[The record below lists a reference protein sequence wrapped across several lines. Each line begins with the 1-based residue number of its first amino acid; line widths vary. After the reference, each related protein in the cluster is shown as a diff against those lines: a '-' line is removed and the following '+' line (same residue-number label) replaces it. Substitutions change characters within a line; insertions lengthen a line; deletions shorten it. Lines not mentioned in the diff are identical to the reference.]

1 MAVIGDENANALP
14 PSSSEKQRMVVKRHR
29 FKQSQ
34 PLEQRL
40 AQDTA
45 QLREK
50 AEALPPGGAREQIFR
65 RITQNEAASDLCEM
79 LRPPGL
85 QPTNRS

>member
-1 MAVIGDENANALP
+1 
-14 PSSSEKQRMVVKRHR
+14 MVVKRHR

-34 PLEQRL
+34 PIEERL

-50 AEALPPGGAREQIFR
+50 AEVLPPCGAREAIMR
-65 RITQNEAASDLCEM
+65 RITQNEAAFNLSEV
-79 LRPPGL
+79 LRSPGL
-85 QPTNRS
+85 QPTK

>member
-1 MAVIGDENANALP
+1 
-14 PSSSEKQRMVVKRHR
+14 VVVRRHR

-34 PLEQRL
+34 PLEERL

-50 AEALPPGGAREQIFR
+50 AEVLPPGGAREQIMR

-79 LRPPGL
+79 LRSPGAAAHQIGL
-85 QPTNRS
+85 KPLKHHRPTL

>member
-1 MAVIGDENANALP
+1 
-14 PSSSEKQRMVVKRHR
+14 
-29 FKQSQ
+29 
-34 PLEQRL
+34 
-40 AQDTA
+40 
-45 QLREK
+45 
-50 AEALPPGGAREQIFR
+50 LPPGGAREQIFR

>member
-1 MAVIGDENANALP
+1 
-14 PSSSEKQRMVVKRHR
+14 MVVKRHR

-34 PLEQRL
+34 PLEERL

-50 AEALPPGGAREQIFR
+50 AEVLPPGGAREQIMR
-65 RITQNEAASDLCEM
+65 RIAQNEAAANLCEYAA
-79 LRPPGL
+79 LPGAAAHQMGL
-85 QPTNRS
+85 SASMHRRLFRKRY

>member
-1 MAVIGDENANALP
+1 MRSRLPLTIGAARE
-14 PSSSEKQRMVVKRHR
+14 
-29 FKQSQ
+29 
-34 PLEQRL
+34 RL

-50 AEALPPGGAREQIFR
+50 ADVLPPGGAREQIMR

-79 LRPPGL
+79 LRSPGL
-85 QPTNRS
+85 QPTK

>member
-1 MAVIGDENANALP
+1 
-14 PSSSEKQRMVVKRHR
+14 MVVRRHR

-34 PLEQRL
+34 PLEERL

-50 AEALPPGGAREQIFR
+50 AEVLPPGGTREAIMR
-65 RITQNEAASDLCEM
+65 RITQNEAASNLCEM
-79 LRPPGL
+79 LRSPGL
-85 QPTNRS
+85 QPPNRS

>member
-1 MAVIGDENANALP
+1 
-14 PSSSEKQRMVVKRHR
+14 VVVRRHR

-34 PLEQRL
+34 PLEERL

-50 AEALPPGGAREQIFR
+50 AEVLPLGGPREAIMR

-79 LRPPGL
+79 LRSPGL
-85 QPTNRS
+85 QPTK

>member
-1 MAVIGDENANALP
+1 
-14 PSSSEKQRMVVKRHR
+14 MVVRRHR

-34 PLEQRL
+34 PLEERL

-50 AEALPPGGAREQIFR
+50 AEVLPPGGAREQIIR

-79 LRPPGL
+79 LRSPGL
-85 QPTNRS
+85 QPTK

>member
-1 MAVIGDENANALP
+1 
-14 PSSSEKQRMVVKRHR
+14 MVVKRHR

-34 PLEQRL
+34 HLEERL

-50 AEALPPGGAREQIFR
+50 AEVLPPGGTREAIMR
-65 RITQNEAASDLCEM
+65 RITQNEGCI
-79 LRPPGL
+79 
-85 QPTNRS
+85 